1 MKAVYIL
8 FSGGYDSSYLVN
20 KVLQEI
26 KNNHQEEEVSLN
38 LISAKCSFSGNKS
51 EREHY
56 ARNRLVEYWRSKY
69 YANVINYSELKIDT
83 EDFRIKNNGLLQ
95 PLFWLPS
102 LLTNIDTTST
112 FSDIYILFS
121 YIEGDQAL
129 FYSSEIENIVRSILK
144 FNTDDYSYGHYEPNV
159 HIMFPLKYTRK
170 PDIITRLI
178 EDDEFVFDN
187 STSCEGYEDNSWNK
201 YNVCCECVPCKH
213 LKESLLIIEN
223 YGTITDKVRQ
233 KCREMLEVLNLGKKE
248 LNHYDIAKESK
259 HSDIAVDIVDIKEC
273 NCKKEEY
280 EVED

>member
-69 YANVINYSELKIDT
+69 YANIINYSELKIDT

-102 LLTNIDTTST
+102 LLTNIDTTSA

-121 YIEGDQAL
+121 YIQDDQAL

-144 FNTDDYSYGHYEPNV
+144 FNTNKHSYGHYEPNV

-201 YNVCCECVPCKH
+201 YNVCCECVHCKH

-248 LNHYDIAKESK
+248 LKHPDIG
-259 HSDIAVDIVDIKEC
+259 IDIKEC

-280 EVED
+280 EVEDK

>member
-144 FNTDDYSYGHYEPNV
+144 FNTDNYSYGHYEPNV
-159 HIMFPLKYTRK
+159 QIMFPLKYTRK
-170 PDIITRLI
+170 PDIITRL
-178 EDDEFVFDN
+178 
-187 STSCEGYEDNSWNK
+187 
-201 YNVCCECVPCKH
+201 
-213 LKESLLIIEN
+213 IEN

-248 LNHYDIAKESK
+248 LKHYDYDIAKESK
-259 HSDIAVDIVDIKEC
+259 HSDNAVDIKEC